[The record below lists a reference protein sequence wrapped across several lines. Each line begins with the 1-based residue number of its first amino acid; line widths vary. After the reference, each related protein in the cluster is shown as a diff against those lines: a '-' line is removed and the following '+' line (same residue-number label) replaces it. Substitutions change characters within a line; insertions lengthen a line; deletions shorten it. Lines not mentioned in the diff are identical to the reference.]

1 MKPIEEVQTVCS
13 DCAEKLGFTPK
24 DKVVGV
30 WMDNCDNCM
39 QYRPCTNLWHDWER
53 NRKHEST

>member
-1 MKPIEEVQTVCS
+1 MKSIEEVQTVCS
-13 DCAEKLGFTPK
+13 DCAKKLGFTPK

-39 QYRPCTNLWHDWER
+39 QYRPCTNLWHDWNKE
-53 NRKHEST
+53 KCK

>member
-1 MKPIEEVQTVCS
+1 MKNPDDINTICDE
-13 DCAEKLGFTPK
+13 CARDLGFIPK

-39 QYRPCTNLWHDWER
+39 QYRPCTNLWHDWR
-53 NRKHEST
+53 RQSDGES